1 MPIITPRNLRKR
13 KFEQLR
19 PYTAERIHAKSQGI
33 PVEVDKEVLRKENN
47 TLETYGGYVE
57 DETDLLFVEDDIEEP
72 QEFRRRNDVEEPQ
85 EFRRRRSEQ
94 ESYRNVEITPALPN
108 KPNLLRN
115 VIYQNIDPF
124 ITTLRKQNAPQHQYV
139 PYSDDVYQE
148 GSESDNDDNITV
160 ISIEG
165 DLSNETEFS
174 SNHHVSDSS
183 EESITS
189 DECEV
194 YGDTFSIL
202 SDESIESNS
211 RDEYDLISSDCETTV
226 NNISSNVISQRAS
239 ISSRSLQ
246 SSQLRPP
253 RQNLI
258 SKKLKSLLQWADT
271 TPVISPNDK
280 NFPIEKY
287 LELFEELHKNIYV
300 GNPWPEQARS
310 LIRDL
315 MMYWAGWRPNNNG
328 INNCYKIL
336 VKLIEVVPVNAH
348 DVPDIT
354 TLTQRY
360 LDLTLQLLGRI
371 IDDTPIEHI
380 KEFISKFNKHTRVL
394 INNLRCKGVQDKAN
408 ENITVAI
415 CSVIA
420 LVNKKPMSE
429 YIFNRFAYIS
439 KRNQEWIIKSLML
452 LNQTL
457 KMLTSY
463 GTSSK
468 QTLLDLFELLKRK
481 FRDEKMDPEVK
492 IKAKECLET
501 VKAI

>member
-1 MPIITPRNLRKR
+1 MPITTPTPRNLRKR

-19 PYTAERIHAKSQGI
+19 PYTAERIHAKNQGI
-33 PVEVDKEVLRKENN
+33 PVEVDKEVLRRENN
-47 TLETYGGYVE
+47 ALETYGGYVE
-57 DETDLLFVEDDIEEP
+57 DETDLLFVE
-72 QEFRRRNDVEEPQ
+72 NDVEEPR
-85 EFRRRRSEQ
+85 EFQRRHSEQ
-94 ESYRNVEITPALPN
+94 ESYQNIGIPSALTN
-108 KPNLLRN
+108 KPN
-115 VIYQNIDPF
+115 VTIS
-124 ITTLRKQNAPQHQYV
+124 RKQNALQHQYV
-139 PYSDDVYQE
+139 PYADDGYQE
-148 GSESDNDDNITV
+148 RSESDNDDNITV

-165 DLSNETEFS
+165 NLSNKTEFS
-174 SNHHVSDSS
+174 SNHDYPVSVSS
-183 EESITS
+183 EENIMS

-202 SDESIESNS
+202 SDESIESS
-211 RDEYDLISSDCETTV
+211 ISDKYDLISSDCGTTI
-226 NNISSNVISQRAS
+226 NRISNDVIFRRAP
-239 ISSRSLQ
+239 ISSRSPQ
-246 SSQLRPP
+246 SSQLRTP
-253 RQNLI
+253 RQNLV
-258 SKKLKSLLQWADT
+258 SKKLKNLLQWADT
-271 TPVISPNDK
+271 TPVTSPNDK

-336 VKLIEVVPVNAH
+336 VKLIEVVPVNAY

-380 KEFISKFNKHTRVL
+380 KEFISKFNKHTRAL

-408 ENITVAI
+408 ENIAVAI

-429 YIFNRFAYIS
+429 YILNRFTYIS
-439 KRNQEWIIKSLML
+439 KRNQEWIITSLML
-452 LNQTL
+452 LNKTL

-468 QTLLDLFELLKRK
+468 
-481 FRDEKMDPEVK
+481 VNK
-492 IKAKECLET
+492 IMYICY
-501 VKAI
+501 IIII

>member
-1 MPIITPRNLRKR
+1 MPIITPTPRNLRKR

-33 PVEVDKEVLRKENN
+33 PVEVDKEVLRRENI
-47 TLETYGGYVE
+47 TLETYGGYIE
-57 DETDLLFVEDDIEEP
+57 DETDLLFVE
-72 QEFRRRNDVEEPQ
+72 NDVEEPREIQ
-85 EFRRRRSEQ
+85 RRHSEQ
-94 ESYRNVEITPALPN
+94 ELCQNVGIPPALPYKSN
-108 KPNLLRN
+108 ISRN
-115 VIYQNIDPF
+115 VIRQNNNSP
-124 ITTLRKQNAPQHQYV
+124 ITTLRKQKAPQHQHVLYF
-139 PYSDDVYQE
+139 DDVYKD
-148 GSESDNDDNITV
+148 GNESDNDDNITV
-160 ISIEG
+160 ISIED
-165 DLSNETEFS
+165 DLSIETEFS
-174 SNHHVSDSS
+174 SNHDYPVSGSS

-194 YGDTFSIL
+194 YAV
-202 SDESIESNS
+202 N
-211 RDEYDLISSDCETTV
+211 RVSSD
-226 NNISSNVISQRAS
+226 VISQRAS
-239 ISSRSLQ
+239 ISSKLSQ
-246 SSQLRPP
+246 SSQLRTP
-253 RQNLI
+253 RQNLV
-258 SKKLKSLLQWADT
+258 SKKLQNLLQWADT
-271 TPVISPNDK
+271 TPVTSPNDK

-336 VKLIEVVPVNAH
+336 VKLIEVVPVHAH

-380 KEFISKFNKHTRVL
+380 KEFISKFNKHTRAL

-408 ENITVAI
+408 ENVAVAI

-420 LVNKKPMSE
+420 LVNKKPMNE
-429 YIFNRFAYIS
+429 YILNRFTYIS

-463 GTSSK
+463 GISSK

-481 FRDEKMDPEVK
+481 FRDERMDPEVK

>member
-1 MPIITPRNLRKR
+1 MPIITPIARNLRKR
-13 KFEQLR
+13 NFEQLR
-19 PYTAERIHAKSQGI
+19 PYTAERIHAKNQGV
-33 PVEVDKEVLRKENN
+33 PVEVDKEVLRRDILEN
-47 TLETYGGYVE
+47 YGGYIE
-57 DETDLLFVEDDIEEP
+57 DEIDLSFVENDIGES
-72 QEFRRRNDVEEPQ
+72 QEVQRLH
-85 EFRRRRSEQ
+85 SEQ
-94 ESYRNVEITPALPN
+94 GPQQRVTNVNYQNARRPPAISNKSNASRNNIHKNMDSMTTSRNVE
-108 KPNLLRN
+108 R
-115 VIYQNIDPF
+115 
-124 ITTLRKQNAPQHQYV
+124 QYI
-139 PYSDDVYQE
+139 PLYSDDVYQE
-148 GSESDNDDNITV
+148 WSEDDENITAM
-160 ISIEG
+160 SIDG
-165 DLSNETEFS
+165 DLNYESSNEEIETEFS
-174 SNHHVSDSS
+174 CSYDYPVSISS

-189 DECEV
+189 ECEV
-194 YGDTFSIL
+194 NSDPVSTS
-202 SDESIESNS
+202 SDESITSNN
-211 RDEYDLISSDCETTV
+211 RDECELDLISLQL
-226 NNISSNVISQRAS
+226 SQ
-239 ISSRSLQ
+239 SSR
-246 SSQLRPP
+246 LRMPEHI
-253 RQNLI
+253 LM
-258 SKKLKSLLQWADT
+258 SKTLKDLLQWADT
-271 TPVISPNDK
+271 TPVSSPNDK
-280 NFPIEKY
+280 DFPIEKY

-315 MMYWAGWRPNNNG
+315 MIYWAGWRPTNNG

-336 VKLIEVVPVNAH
+336 VKLIEVVPINAYNI
-348 DVPDIT
+348 PNIT

-371 IDDTPIEHI
+371 IDDTPIDHVE
-380 KEFISKFNKHTRVL
+380 EFISKFNKHTRAL

-420 LVNKKPMSE
+420 LINKKPMCE
-429 YIFNRFAYIS
+429 HILNKFTYIS

-463 GTSSK
+463 GTDTK

-481 FRDEKMDPEVK
+481 CRDERMGLEVK